1 MEQQEE
7 RLFSLAKQLYE
18 AKLWEDY
25 WDNDLIAF
33 QLVDRSEPVFVSVLG
48 KADQDYGFLFYRN
61 LEELSY
67 FFETVKRSQFREFR
81 SLMEVLQT
89 KKCLSLE
96 YDDRTNLS
104 KADYQR
110 IKSSNVTFRGKMAW
124 PVFIDYCPG
133 YCPYPMKEE
142 DTPLMIDLMEKL
154 LATALGFRENL
165 AVYAEKRSA
174 VELFLRTYK
183 KDGSYED
190 GLLVLPEAIIE
201 GMSLVKEES
210 PVLVTDFEIKRV
222 NTQKFGPSVWEL
234 DIDFVGAAINP
245 DTDERPYFPSILI
258 VVDSESSQV
267 ICSELIKPEDV
278 EGVQRLLI
286 QLILSENGK
295 PPKIV
300 VDANH
305 HFQIASYLESVLNE
319 LGIELIPIQKLPM
332 ISVIKEDMLD
342 YFKEE

>member
-18 AKLWEDY
+18 AKFWEDY
-25 WDNDLIAF
+25 WDKDLIAI
-33 QLVDRSEPVFVSVLG
+33 QLANRSEPVFVSVLG
-48 KADQDYGFLFYRN
+48 KIDQNYGFLFYRN

-67 FFETVKRSQFREFR
+67 FFETVKRSLFREFR

-104 KADYQR
+104 KTDYQR
-110 IKSSNVTFRGKMAW
+110 IKSSNITFRGKMAW
-124 PVFIDYCPG
+124 PVFVDYCPG

-142 DTPLMIDLMEKL
+142 DTPLMIDLMGKL
-154 LATALGFRENL
+154 LPTALDFRKKL
-165 AVYAEKRSA
+165 VVCAEERSA
-174 VELFLRTYK
+174 AEIFLRTYK

-190 GLLVLPEAIIE
+190 GLLVLPEAITE
-201 GMSLVKEES
+201 GLNLAKEES
-210 PVLVTDFEIKRV
+210 SILITDFEMKRV
-222 NTQKFGPSVWEL
+222 DTQKFVPSVWEL
-234 DIDFVGAAINP
+234 DIDFVGAAIHP
-245 DTDERPYFPSILI
+245 DTNERPYFPSILI

-267 ICSELIKPEDV
+267 ICSELIKPEDI

-305 HFQIASYLESVLNE
+305 YFQIASYLESVLNE
-319 LGIELIPIQKLPM
+319 LGIELVPIQKLPM

-342 YFKEE
+342 YFKEQ